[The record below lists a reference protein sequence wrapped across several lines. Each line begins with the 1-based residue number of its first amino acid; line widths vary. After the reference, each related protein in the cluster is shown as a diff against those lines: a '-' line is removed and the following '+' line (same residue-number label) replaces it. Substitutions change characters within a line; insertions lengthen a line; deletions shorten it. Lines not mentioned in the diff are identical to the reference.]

1 MDCFICGKD
10 LTWSSSFK
18 NLKGRVVCDDCLKY
32 CDLDD
37 KTVSD
42 YDRYVFFYRNYDNIS
57 KNEELK
63 KSVDEW
69 LSGVPQ
75 SVIDEAAETVK
86 QIENEKNSHKE
97 EKTMKNDSDE
107 NSVGLEITGI
117 VEILWKINFVS
128 VIAGIISLTI
138 FFANTY
144 TMWGEHRGGG
154 DIFRFFIISVIV
166 GVFELLG
173 AYVIKLLLRGFGEL
187 ISDTKEIKK
196 MLKKQD
202 QEEA

>member
-1 MDCFICGKD
+1 
-10 LTWSSSFK
+10 
-18 NLKGRVVCDDCLKY
+18 
-32 CDLDD
+32 
-37 KTVSD
+37 
-42 YDRYVFFYRNYDNIS
+42 
-57 KNEELK
+57 
-63 KSVDEW
+63 
-69 LSGVPQ
+69 
-75 SVIDEAAETVK
+75 
-86 QIENEKNSHKE
+86 
-97 EKTMKNDSDE
+97 MKNDSDE